1 MMINHSDTIVFEQEQ
16 QMKNEEEKAMI
27 HARAQAAVER
37 ENHELR
43 MEQTRAEAKEMGK
56 AQTKISE
63 IQSEFFYKNLGRILS
78 NEDNML
84 VNTAVSLGGIAIA
97 GIITYKS
104 MSELMRQVAARTS
117 TPNLGNFFHKSL
129 VADFFF
135 STRNFEILS
144 QCSRVQ
150 TQIQHNA
157 E

>member
-1 MMINHSDTIVFEQEQ
+1 MKTHSDTIVFEQEQ
-16 QMKNEEEKAMI
+16 QMKNEEKKAMI

-84 VNTAVSLGGIAIA
+84 VNTAMSLGGIAIA

-117 TPNLGNFFHKSL
+117 TPNLGNFFCENFIAH
-129 VADFFF
+129 FFF
-135 STRNFEILS
+135 STRNFKILS
-144 QCSRVQ
+144 QCSCVQ
-150 TQIQHNA
+150 T
-157 E
+157 